1 MRICELM
8 EQRGIQ
14 RIQLADA
21 MGVSPSCI
29 TKWVQGTALPSA
41 DKLPRLA
48 AILRPR
54 AARGWKRGRKLR
66 KELLMI
72 RTPEQRQIARWIEN
86 HYDIDK
92 VQCAEVV
99 TKNAVRLTLR
109 GHEPTILI
117 LRQNGRVDQIPEAAL
132 FEAAV

>member
-48 AILRPR
+48 AVLQCSIDALYGSEPPGGGTGPQAEKGVTYVLHTG
-54 AARGWKRGRKLR
+54 AAADWPL
-66 KELLMI
+66 
-72 RTPEQRQIARWIEN
+72 
-86 HYDIDK
+86 D
-92 VQCAEVV
+92 
-99 TKNAVRLTLR
+99 
-109 GHEPTILI
+109 
-117 LRQNGRVDQIPEAAL
+117 
-132 FEAAV
+132 

>member
-48 AILRPR
+48 ARP
-54 AARGWKRGRKLR
+54 A
-66 KELLMI
+66 M
-72 RTPEQRQIARWIEN
+72 Q
-86 HYDIDK
+86 H
-92 VQCAEVV
+92 
-99 TKNAVRLTLR
+99 
-109 GHEPTILI
+109 
-117 LRQNGRVDQIPEAAL
+117 
-132 FEAAV
+132 

>member
-48 AILRPR
+48 AILQCSIDAPFGL
-54 AARGWKRGRKLR
+54 AVCSEETGTWTYNISPGLLVKYKRGDLPTYRLR
-66 KELLMI
+66 ELEEVMVRHVQEALDLRLAGVSALMG
-72 RTPEQRQIARWIEN
+72 
-86 HYDIDK
+86 K
-92 VQCAEVV
+92 VLSA
-99 TKNAVRLTLR
+99 
-109 GHEPTILI
+109 
-117 LRQNGRVDQIPEAAL
+117 
-132 FEAAV
+132 

>member
-48 AILRPR
+48 AILQCSIDVGVVELDRLLRPR
-54 AARGWKRGRKLR
+54 VETGPQAEKGVAYDPYTGAAADCPL
-66 KELLMI
+66 
-72 RTPEQRQIARWIEN
+72 
-86 HYDIDK
+86 D
-92 VQCAEVV
+92 
-99 TKNAVRLTLR
+99 
-109 GHEPTILI
+109 
-117 LRQNGRVDQIPEAAL
+117 
-132 FEAAV
+132 

>member
-48 AILRPR
+48 AILQCSIDALYGPVSTLGRQAEKGVAYDPYTG
-54 AARGWKRGRKLR
+54 AAADCPL
-66 KELLMI
+66 
-72 RTPEQRQIARWIEN
+72 
-86 HYDIDK
+86 D
-92 VQCAEVV
+92 
-99 TKNAVRLTLR
+99 
-109 GHEPTILI
+109 
-117 LRQNGRVDQIPEAAL
+117 
-132 FEAAV
+132 

>member
-41 DKLPRLA
+41 DKLPRQCSIDALYGREPPEGGDGA
-48 AILRPR
+48 AS
-54 AARGWKRGRKLR
+54 
-66 KELLMI
+66 
-72 RTPEQRQIARWIEN
+72 
-86 HYDIDK
+86 
-92 VQCAEVV
+92 
-99 TKNAVRLTLR
+99 
-109 GHEPTILI
+109 
-117 LRQNGRVDQIPEAAL
+117 
-132 FEAAV
+132 

>member
-1 MRICELM
+1 MVRICELM

-48 AILRPR
+48 TVLGCTID
-54 AARGWKRGRKLR
+54 
-66 KELLMI
+66 EL
-72 RTPEQRQIARWIEN
+72 
-86 HYDIDK
+86 YDR
-92 VQCAEVV
+92 EPP
-99 TKNAVRLTLR
+99 
-109 GHEPTILI
+109 GHS
-117 LRQNGRVDQIPEAAL
+117 EAS
-132 FEAAV
+132 

>member
-48 AILRPR
+48 AVLQCSIDALYGSEPPGGGTG
-54 AARGWKRGRKLR
+54 AASEKG
-66 KELLMI
+66 
-72 RTPEQRQIARWIEN
+72 
-86 HYDIDK
+86 
-92 VQCAEVV
+92 V
-99 TKNAVRLTLR
+99 TYVLHT
-109 GHEPTILI
+109 G
-117 LRQNGRVDQIPEAAL
+117 AAADWPL
-132 FEAAV
+132 D

>member
-48 AILRPR
+48 AVLQCSIDALYGSEPPGGGTGAASGERSYLGFAHRSSGRLAAGLRTIMTLTRCSAPR
-54 AARGWKRGRKLR
+54 
-66 KELLMI
+66 
-72 RTPEQRQIARWIEN
+72 
-86 HYDIDK
+86 
-92 VQCAEVV
+92 
-99 TKNAVRLTLR
+99 
-109 GHEPTILI
+109 
-117 LRQNGRVDQIPEAAL
+117 
-132 FEAAV
+132 

>member
-41 DKLPRLA
+41 DKLPPAGRRPAMQHRRPLRL
-48 AILRPR
+48 R
-54 AARGWKRGRKLR
+54 AAWG
-66 KELLMI
+66 
-72 RTPEQRQIARWIEN
+72 
-86 HYDIDK
+86 
-92 VQCAEVV
+92 AEIGLQV
-99 TKNAVRLTLR
+99 
-109 GHEPTILI
+109 
-117 LRQNGRVDQIPEAAL
+117 
-132 FEAAV
+132 

>member
-29 TKWVQGTALPSA
+29 TKWVKGTALPSA

-48 AILRPR
+48 AILQCSNHSR
-54 AARGWKRGRKLR
+54 
-66 KELLMI
+66 LLMLH
-72 RTPEQRQIARWIEN
+72 QIFR
-86 HYDIDK
+86 HYTHYYT
-92 VQCAEVV
+92 QFC
-99 TKNAVRLTLR
+99 N
-109 GHEPTILI
+109 
-117 LRQNGRVDQIPEAAL
+117 
-132 FEAAV
+132 

>member
-29 TKWVQGTALPSA
+29 TKWVNGTALPSA

-48 AILRPR
+48 AVLQCSIDALYGSEPPGGANG
-54 AARGWKRGRKLR
+54 AA
-66 KELLMI
+66 
-72 RTPEQRQIARWIEN
+72 N
-86 HYDIDK
+86 
-92 VQCAEVV
+92 
-99 TKNAVRLTLR
+99 
-109 GHEPTILI
+109 
-117 LRQNGRVDQIPEAAL
+117 
-132 FEAAV
+132 

>member
-48 AILRPR
+48 AALQCSIDALYGSEPPGGGTG
-54 AARGWKRGRKLR
+54 AAS
-66 KELLMI
+66 
-72 RTPEQRQIARWIEN
+72 
-86 HYDIDK
+86 
-92 VQCAEVV
+92 
-99 TKNAVRLTLR
+99 
-109 GHEPTILI
+109 
-117 LRQNGRVDQIPEAAL
+117 
-132 FEAAV
+132 

>member
-1 MRICELM
+1 MVSGEHDTENRNNSYYIGGKFLIPHRTVSDNTKFGGGEEVRICELM

-48 AILRPR
+48 AILQCSIDALYGPEPPEGGNG
-54 AARGWKRGRKLR
+54 AAS
-66 KELLMI
+66 
-72 RTPEQRQIARWIEN
+72 
-86 HYDIDK
+86 
-92 VQCAEVV
+92 
-99 TKNAVRLTLR
+99 
-109 GHEPTILI
+109 
-117 LRQNGRVDQIPEAAL
+117 
-132 FEAAV
+132 

>member
-48 AILRPR
+48 AILQCSID
-54 AARGWKRGRKLR
+54 ALYGRK
-66 KELLMI
+66 
-72 RTPEQRQIARWIEN
+72 ASEN
-86 HYDIDK
+86 
-92 VQCAEVV
+92 
-99 TKNAVRLTLR
+99 
-109 GHEPTILI
+109 
-117 LRQNGRVDQIPEAAL
+117 EAGATS
-132 FEAAV
+132 